1 MKKVFSI
8 AIDGPSGSGKSTI
21 ADLVAKKLGVL
32 HLNSGSLYRAYAL
45 ACYEQGIGAN
55 EKQKVINY
63 AKSRNLRV
71 DFVDGKQQTILD
83 GKIVDGQLRQEQIG
97 MMASTISS
105 YPEIRELLNMVIRS
119 AAQKVGLVTEGR
131 DIGSVVIPDADFKF
145 YLDAKPEVRA
155 KRRFDELKGEI
166 PFEQILKD
174 VVARDKQDMGRKVA
188 PLKRCE
194 DAIYIDSSRLDID
207 EVCDIIL
214 KEVEKKQ

>member
-45 ACYEQGIGAN
+45 ACFESGIGAD

-63 AKSRNLRV
+63 AKSRSLRI

-105 YPEIRELLNMVIRS
+105 YPAIRELVNKVIRT

-145 YLDAKPEVRA
+145 YLDAKPEIRA
-155 KRRFDELKGEI
+155 KRRFDELMGKT
-166 PFEQILKD
+166 PYEQILND
-174 VVARDKQDMGRKVA
+174 VIARDKQDMERKVA

-194 DAIYIDSSRLDID
+194 DAIYIDSSCLDID

>member
-45 ACYEQGIGAN
+45 ACFESGIGAD

-105 YPEIRELLNMVIRS
+105 YAEIRELVNKVIRT

-145 YLDAKPEVRA
+145 YLDAKPEIRA

-174 VVARDKQDMGRKVA
+174 VVARDKQDSERKIA

-207 EVCDIIL
+207 EVYDIIL

>member
-45 ACYEQGIGAN
+45 ACFESGIGAD

-105 YPEIRELLNMVIRS
+105 YPEIRELVNKVIRS

-145 YLDAKPEVRA
+145 YLDAKPEIRA
-155 KRRFDELKGEI
+155 KRRFDELMGRT
-166 PFEQILKD
+166 PYEQILND
-174 VVARDKQDMGRKVA
+174 VIARDKQDMGRKVA

>member
-55 EKQKVINY
+55 EKQKVLDC
-63 AKSRNLRV
+63 ARTRKLKV
-71 DFVDGKQQTILD
+71 DFVDGQQKTILD
-83 GKIVDGQLRQEQIG
+83 ERVVDGLLRQEQIG
-97 MMASTISS
+97 MMASTVSA
-105 YPEIRELLNMVIRS
+105 YPEIRELVNSVVRN
-119 AAQKVGLVTEGR
+119 AARDVGLVTEGR
-131 DIGSVVIPDADFKF
+131 DIGSVVLPNADFKF

-155 KRRFDELKGEI
+155 KRRFDELGGQTPYEEI
-166 PFEQILKD
+166 LQD
-174 VVARDKQDMGRKVA
+174 VVLRDKQDSEREVA
-188 PLKRCE
+188 PLKKCG
-194 DAIYIDSSRLDID
+194 DAIYIDSTCLDID

-214 KEVEKKQ
+214 KVIEENK

>member
-55 EKQKVINY
+55 EKQKVLDC
-63 AKSRNLRV
+63 ARTRKLKV
-71 DFVDGKQQTILD
+71 DFVDGQQKTILD

-97 MMASTISS
+97 MMASTVSA
-105 YPEIRELLNMVIRS
+105 YPEIRDLVNSVVRN
-119 AAQKVGLVTEGR
+119 AARDVGLVTEGR
-131 DIGSVVIPDADFKF
+131 DIGSVVIPNADFKF

-155 KRRFDELKGEI
+155 KRRFDELKGET

-174 VVARDKQDMGRKVA
+174 VVARDKQDSERKIA

-194 DAIYIDSSRLDID
+194 DAIYIDSSCLGID

>member
-55 EKQKVINY
+55 EKQKVLDC
-63 AKSRNLRV
+63 ARTRKLKV

-83 GKIVDGQLRQEQIG
+83 GKIVDGLLRQEQIG
-97 MMASTISS
+97 MMASTVSA
-105 YPEIRELLNMVIRS
+105 YPEIRELVNKVIRT

-145 YLDAKPEVRA
+145 YLDANPEIRA
-155 KRRFDELKGEI
+155 KRRFDELMGKT
-166 PFEQILKD
+166 PYEQILND
-174 VVARDKQDMGRKVA
+174 VIARDKQDSERKIA

-194 DAIYIDSSRLDID
+194 DAIYIDSSYLDID
-207 EVCDIIL
+207 EVCAMIL
-214 KEVEKKQ
+214 KEVEKKK

>member
-45 ACYEQGIGAN
+45 ACFESGIGAD

-63 AKSRNLRV
+63 AKLRSLMV

-105 YPEIRELLNMVIRS
+105 YAEIRELVNKVIRT

-174 VVARDKQDMGRKVA
+174 VVARDKQDSERKIA

-194 DAIYIDSSRLDID
+194 DAIYIDSSCLDID

>member
-21 ADLVAKKLGVL
+21 ADLVAKKLWVL

-45 ACYEQGIGAN
+45 ACFESGIGAD

-105 YPEIRELLNMVIRS
+105 YPEIRELVNKVIRT

-131 DIGSVVIPDADFKF
+131 DIGSVVIPDAHFKF

-174 VVARDKQDMGRKVA
+174 VVARDKQDSERKIA

>member
-8 AIDGPSGSGKSTI
+8 AIDGPSGSGKSTV
-21 ADLVAKKLGVL
+21 ADVVAKKLGVL

-45 ACYEQGIGAN
+45 ACFDAGILAE

-63 AKSRNLRV
+63 AKSKKLEIA
-71 DFVDGKQQTILD
+71 FVGGVQQTILD
-83 GKIVDGQLRQEQIG
+83 GKIVDGLLRKEQIG

-105 YPEIRELLNMVIRS
+105 YPEIRELVNKVIRT
-119 AAQKVGLVTEGR
+119 AAKEVGLVTEGR

-155 KRRFDELKGEI
+155 KRRFDELLGKASY
-166 PFEQILKD
+166 EQILKD
-174 VVARDKQDMGRKVA
+174 VIARDKQDMERKVA
-188 PLKRCE
+188 PLKRFA
-194 DAIYIDSSRLDID
+194 DATYIDSSCLDIN

-214 KEVEKKQ
+214 EQVEKNG

>member
-105 YPEIRELLNMVIRS
+105 YPEIRELVNMVIRS

>member
-105 YPEIRELLNMVIRS
+105 YPEIRELVNMVIRS

-174 VVARDKQDMGRKVA
+174 VVARDKQDSERKIA

-207 EVCDIIL
+207 EVYDIIL

>member
-45 ACYEQGIGAN
+45 ACFENGIGAD

-63 AKSRNLRV
+63 AKSRSLRV

-105 YPEIRELLNMVIRS
+105 YPEIRELVNKVIRT

-145 YLDAKPEVRA
+145 YLDAKPEIRA
-155 KRRFDELKGEI
+155 KRRFDELMGKT
-166 PFEQILKD
+166 PYEQILND
-174 VVARDKQDMGRKVA
+174 VIARDKQDMGRKVA

-194 DAIYIDSSRLDID
+194 DAIYIDSSCLDIG
-207 EVCDIIL
+207 EVCAMIL
-214 KEVEKKQ
+214 KEVEKKK

>member
-45 ACYEQGIGAN
+45 ACFESGIGAD

-105 YPEIRELLNMVIRS
+105 YPEIRELVNKVIRT

-194 DAIYIDSSRLDID
+194 DAIYIDSIRLDID

>member
-55 EKQKVINY
+55 EKQKVLDC
-63 AKSRNLRV
+63 ARTRKLKV
-71 DFVDGKQQTILD
+71 DFVDGQQKTILD
-83 GKIVDGQLRQEQIG
+83 ERVVDGLLRQEQIG

-105 YPEIRELLNMVIRS
+105 YAEIRELVNKVIRT

-145 YLDAKPEVRA
+145 YLDANPEIRA
-155 KRRFDELKGEI
+155 KRRFDELMGKT
-166 PFEQILKD
+166 PYEQILND
-174 VVARDKQDMGRKVA
+174 VIARDKQDSERKIA

-194 DAIYIDSSRLDID
+194 DAIYIDSSCLDID

>member
-45 ACYEQGIGAN
+45 ACFESGIGAD

-63 AKSRNLRV
+63 AKSRSLMV

-105 YPEIRELLNMVIRS
+105 YAEIRELVNKVIRT

-174 VVARDKQDMGRKVA
+174 VVARDKQDSERKIA

-194 DAIYIDSSRLDID
+194 DAIYIDSSCLDID

>member
-45 ACYEQGIGAN
+45 ACFESGIGAD

-105 YPEIRELLNMVIRS
+105 YPEIRELVNKVIRT

-131 DIGSVVIPDADFKF
+131 DIGSVVIPDAHFKF

-174 VVARDKQDMGRKVA
+174 VVARDKQDSERKIA

-207 EVCDIIL
+207 KVCDIIL

>member
-55 EKQKVINY
+55 EKQKVLDC
-63 AKSRNLRV
+63 ARTRKLKV
-71 DFVDGKQQTILD
+71 DFVDGQQKTILD
-83 GKIVDGQLRQEQIG
+83 ERVVDGLLRQEQIG

-105 YPEIRELLNMVIRS
+105 YAEIRELVNKVIRT
-119 AAQKVGLVTEGR
+119 ATQKVGLVTEGR

-145 YLDAKPEVRA
+145 YLDANPEIRA
-155 KRRFDELKGEI
+155 KRRFDELMGKT
-166 PFEQILKD
+166 PYEQILND
-174 VVARDKQDMGRKVA
+174 VIARDKQDSERKIA

-194 DAIYIDSSRLDID
+194 DAIYIDSSCLDID

>member
-45 ACYEQGIGAN
+45 ACFESSIGAD

-105 YPEIRELLNMVIRS
+105 YPEIRELVNKVIRT

-174 VVARDKQDMGRKVA
+174 VVARDKQDSERKIA

-207 EVCDIIL
+207 EVYDIIL

>member
-45 ACYEQGIGAN
+45 ACFESGIGAD

-105 YPEIRELLNMVIRS
+105 YPEIRELVNKVIRT

-131 DIGSVVIPDADFKF
+131 DIGSVVIPNADFKF

-166 PFEQILKD
+166 PFAQILKD
-174 VVARDKQDMGRKVA
+174 VVARDKQDSERKIA

>member
-55 EKQKVINY
+55 EKQKVLDC
-63 AKSRNLRV
+63 ARTRKLKV

-83 GKIVDGQLRQEQIG
+83 GKIVDGLLRQEQIG
-97 MMASTISS
+97 MMASTVSA
-105 YPEIRELLNMVIRS
+105 YPEIRELVNKVIRT

-145 YLDAKPEVRA
+145 YLDANPEIRA
-155 KRRFDELKGEI
+155 KRRFDELMGKT
-166 PFEQILKD
+166 PYEQILND
-174 VVARDKQDMGRKVA
+174 VIARDKQDSERKIA

-194 DAIYIDSSRLDID
+194 DSIYIDSSYLDID
-207 EVCDIIL
+207 EVCAMIL
-214 KEVEKKQ
+214 KEVEKKK

>member
-45 ACYEQGIGAN
+45 ACFESGIGAD

-63 AKSRNLRV
+63 AKSRFLRV

-97 MMASTISS
+97 MMASTVSA
-105 YPEIRELLNMVIRS
+105 YPEIRELVNSVVRN
-119 AAQKVGLVTEGR
+119 AARDVGLVTEGR
-131 DIGSVVIPDADFKF
+131 DIGSVVIPNADFKF

-174 VVARDKQDMGRKVA
+174 VVARDKQDSERKIA

-194 DAIYIDSSRLDID
+194 DAIYIDSSCLDID

>member
-32 HLNSGSLYRAYAL
+32 HLNSGSLYRAYAH
-45 ACYEQGIGAN
+45 ACFESGIGAD

-105 YPEIRELLNMVIRS
+105 YPEIRELVNKVIRT

-131 DIGSVVIPDADFKF
+131 DIGSVVIPDAHFKF

-174 VVARDKQDMGRKVA
+174 VVARDKQDSERKIA

-194 DAIYIDSSRLDID
+194 DAIYIDSSCLDID

>member
-45 ACYEQGIGAN
+45 ACFKSGIGTD

-63 AKSRNLRV
+63 AKSRSLMV

-97 MMASTISS
+97 MMASTVSA
-105 YPEIRELLNMVIRS
+105 YPEIRELVNSVVRN
-119 AAQKVGLVTEGR
+119 AARDVGLVTEGR
-131 DIGSVVIPDADFKF
+131 DIGSVVIPNADFKF

-155 KRRFDELKGEI
+155 KRRFDELKGET

-174 VVARDKQDMGRKVA
+174 VVARDKQDSERKIA

-194 DAIYIDSSRLDID
+194 DAIYIDSSCLDID